1 MMVDLATGIA
11 HTIFWFVIIMLV
23 VFGLMRTVEWLEK

>member
-11 HTIFWFVIIMLV
+11 HTIFWFAVIMMV
-23 VFGLMRTVEWLEK
+23 VFGLMRVVKWLEK